1 MPNVNDL
8 TNSRFLKQDDCEP
21 PVLVTIKD
29 YELVNVAPAD
39 QKEDKKYVLHFEE
52 DVKPLVLNKTNGSL
66 ISVITRSGDF
76 DNWIGHKIVLFKD
89 PSISFGGKL
98 VGGIRVRAPRN
109 QGAVKAASP
118 QPGPDNSAGPDLD
131 EEVPF

>member
-8 TNSRFLKQDDCEP
+8 TNSRFLKQDDCDP
-21 PVLVTIKD
+21 PVLVTIRG

-39 QKEDKKYVLHFEE
+39 QKEDKKYVLHFDE

-66 ISVITRSGDF
+66 IAVITGSTDF
-76 DNWIGHKIVLFKD
+76 DNWTGHKLVLFKD

-98 VGGIRVRAPRN
+98 VGGIRVRAPKK
-109 QGAVKAASP
+109 QAAPESKAP
-118 QPGPDNSAGPDLD
+118 ETDDD
-131 EEVPF
+131 VPF